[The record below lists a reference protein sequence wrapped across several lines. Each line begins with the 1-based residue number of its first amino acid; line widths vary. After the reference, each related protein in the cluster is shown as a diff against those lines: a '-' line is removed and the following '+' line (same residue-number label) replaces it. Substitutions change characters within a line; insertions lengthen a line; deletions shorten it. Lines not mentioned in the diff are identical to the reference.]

1 MKQRKAPRSAVRPR
15 NPRPAQPQA
24 APRELPQITEPV
36 QIEKP
41 IYGGAFLARVE
52 GKAIFVPLTL
62 PGEQVLIRITDDK
75 GAYATAEA
83 EKILTAAPERT
94 TPVCPHFGACGGCHY
109 QHATY
114 PAQIAFKQAILRETL
129 TRAGVNPPEEIKV
142 LAAEAEAQS
151 WAYRNRIRL
160 AFTADGNP
168 GYRGRRSHAVI
179 PIAEC
184 PIAAPLLVS
193 SAAIFA
199 DVARRFS
206 PSLRP
211 TELSLFTNA
220 DETAMLATVF
230 TSSAEPS
237 QFDGFAR
244 AVAEKIPALRG
255 VDLVSEGRSGDRKPS
270 SQPRTVARWGQESIN
285 YRASGFEYR
294 VDHGAFFQV
303 NRWLVDGLVEQ
314 VCAGYRGQLAWDL
327 FAGVG
332 LFARQLTSRF
342 ASVVAVESAPP
353 AVASLEEN
361 LRGTTGSAVRA
372 STLEFLRQ
380 NSKTKAG
387 IPPDRIVPDL
397 VIVDPPRT
405 GLGPEITT
413 LLGAVAAPALVYV
426 SCDPATLARDLR
438 ALLTSG
444 YSLHSVTL
452 ADLFPHTFHL
462 ETVVHLRRA

>member
-1 MKQRKAPRSAVRPR
+1 MTPRRTPR
-15 NPRPAQPQA
+15 ITKRARNRHPAKPQP

-36 QIEKP
+36 QVEKP
-41 IYGGAFLARVE
+41 IYGGAFLARVD
-52 GKAIFVPLTL
+52 GKAVFVPLTL
-62 PGEQVLIRITDDK
+62 PGEQVLIHVTDDK
-75 GAYATAEA
+75 GGYATAEA
-83 EKILTAAPERT
+83 DEIITASPQRIAPTCR
-94 TPVCPHFGACGGCHY
+94 HFGACGGCHY

-114 PAQIAFKQAILRETL
+114 TAQLEFKQTILRETL
-129 TRAGVNPPEEIKV
+129 TRAGVDPPEEIKA
-142 LAAEAEAQS
+142 LAAENEAQS

-160 AFTADGNP
+160 AFNADGNP
-168 GYRGRRSHAVI
+168 GYRGRRSHAVV

-199 DVARRFS
+199 EIARRFS

-220 DETAMLATVF
+220 GESALLATVF
-230 TSSAEPS
+230 TSGATPT
-237 QFDGFAR
+237 QFDEFAR
-244 AVAEKIPALRG
+244 AATEEIPALKG
-255 VDLVSEGRSGDRKPS
+255 VDLVSEAANDRKTS
-270 SQPRTVARWGQESIN
+270 NQPRTIARWGQESIN
-285 YRASGFEYR
+285 YRAAAFDYR
-294 VDHGAFFQV
+294 VDLGAFFQV
-303 NRWLVDGLVEQ
+303 NRWLVDGLVEH
-314 VCAGYRGQLAWDL
+314 VCAEYHGQLAWDL

-332 LFARQLTSRF
+332 LFARQLTPRF
-342 ASVVAVESAPP
+342 ESVVAVESAPS

-361 LRGTTGSAVRA
+361 LRGTAGSAVRA
-372 STLEFLRQ
+372 STLEFLRH
-380 NSKTKAG
+380 NAVPNLA
-387 IPPDRIVPDL
+387 IPDL

-413 LLGAVAAPALVYV
+413 LLGDLAAPALVYV

-438 ALLTSG
+438 ALIAAG
-444 YSLHSVTL
+444 YRLHSVTL